1 MKRILATASAMAF
14 VLAVPGLVLAQER
27 APNAPSATE
36 ASPSRPAG
44 SDTMAPIPGTGTAE
58 VKGNKLIGADVK
70 NPANE
75 KIGDVSEVLVTTDG
89 KVNAV
94 IVSVGGF
101 LGVGDRKVVMPWE
114 QLRFSSEGSDLVVMT
129 NTTREALKTMPE
141 YQDPSRASSQQ
152 PVAPGNGGAG
162 RGSLG
167 GSGNAGGTGMDTS
180 RPMRPAPST
189 D

>member
-14 VLAVPGLVLAQER
+14 ALAVPGLVLAQER
-27 APNAPSATE
+27 TPAGSE
-36 ASPSRPAG
+36 PSRPAA

-58 VKGNKLIGADVK
+58 VKGNRLIGADVK
-70 NPANE
+70 NSANE
-75 KIGDVSEVLVTTDG
+75 KIGDVNEVLVTTDG

-101 LGVGDRKVVMPWE
+101 LGLGDRKVVMPWE
-114 QLRFSSEGSDLVVMT
+114 QLRFSSEGSELVVMT
-129 NTTREALKTMPE
+129 NATKESLKSMPE
-141 YQDPSRASSQQ
+141 YQDPARASSQQ
-152 PVAPGNGGAG
+152 PNRVPTGSGGAG
-162 RGSLG
+162 AGGSLG
-167 GSGNAGGTGMDTS
+167 GGSLDNS